1 MPETLLGRLNADG
14 TVSGGIRIP
23 GLASWLSDPSD
34 GTSTVIQGLDT
45 VPADE
50 RPTVSQVNTVHL
62 AWDVMVGLGTLLFLL
77 SVWYGLCWL
86 FRRDMPKSKWF
97 LRVASCA
104 GVAAIVCMEAGW
116 VVSEVG
122 RQPWIVYNLMKVE
135 DAATANTGVWIT
147 FVLGDRAVP
156 RTRRHHGAHPAQHE
170 QTVPHAGRGRAGR
183 ALWPAWS
190 GRYGGAVT

>member
-1 MPETLLGRLNADG
+1 M
-14 TVSGGIRIP
+14 V
-23 GLASWLSDPSD
+23 
-34 GTSTVIQGLDT
+34 QGLDT

-50 RPTVSQVNTVHL
+50 RPTIREVNTVHL

-77 SVWYGLCWL
+77 SVWYWVCWI
-86 FRRDMPKSKWF
+86 FRRDMPRSKLF

-147 FVLGDRAVP
+147 FILVTVLYLGLGVTTVLILRTMARRFRDRDVGEHEVPYGPSSPAPVASPSRGGD
-156 RTRRHHGAHPAQHE
+156 
-170 QTVPHAGRGRAGR
+170 TV
-183 ALWPAWS
+183 
-190 GRYGGAVT
+190 

>member
-1 MPETLLGRLNADG
+1 M
-14 TVSGGIRIP
+14 
-23 GLASWLSDPSD
+23 
-34 GTSTVIQGLDT
+34 IQGLDT

-104 GVAAIVCMEAGW
+104 GVAAIICMEAGW

-147 FVLGDRAVP
+147 FVLVTVLYLALGVTTVLILRNMSRRF
-156 RTRRHHGAHPAQHE
+156 RTRGVAE
-170 QTVPHAGRGRAGR
+170 QDVPYGPRGPVDKAAPSPEEV
-183 ALWPAWS
+183 AL
-190 GRYGGAVT
+190 R

>member
-1 MPETLLGRLNADG
+1 
-14 TVSGGIRIP
+14 
-23 GLASWLSDPSD
+23 
-34 GTSTVIQGLDT
+34 VIQGLDS

-50 RPTVSQVNTVHL
+50 RPTDSEVNTVHL

-86 FRRDMPKSKWF
+86 FRRDMPKSRWF

-104 GVAAIVCMEAGW
+104 GVAAIICMEAGW

-135 DAATANTGVWIT
+135 DGATANTGVRIT
-147 FVLGDRAVP
+147 FVLVTLLYLALGVTTVLILR
-156 RTRRHHGAHPAQHE
+156 RT
-170 QTVPHAGRGRAGR
+170 
-183 ALWPAWS
+183 
-190 GRYGGAVT
+190 